1 MSPKPLVVS
10 RMYDHSILKHGLI
23 KLILN
28 LGCLIPYKSYQ
39 KIYCKNLYLY
49 NCSVLPFLTDQNSVV
64 GYRVILQNT
73 KQCMSYALNYS
84 YQQNGGIAL
93 KYPKMGKTLGE

>member
-28 LGCLIPYKSYQ
+28 LDCLIPYKSHQ

-73 KQCMSYALNYS
+73 KQFINYILNYS
-84 YQQNGGIAL
+84 YQRNGDIAL
-93 KYPKMGKTLGE
+93 KYHEMGKISGE